1 MLYFNAMRVL
11 DLRGIERPYSYLRQN
26 GFTHSM
32 AGNII
37 NNRVL
42 QIRVEQ
48 IEQLCLLL
56 NCVPS
61 DLFEW
66 RDDGGKTIAG
76 NHAIHSLARDDSAH
90 ISRLVKDIPVEKL
103 GKLTQMIEELRDE
116 KI

>member
-1 MLYFNAMRVL
+1 MLRLNVMRIL
-11 DLRGIERPYSYLRQN
+11 GLRGIERPYSYLRKH
-26 GFTHSM
+26 GFVHST

-56 NCVPS
+56 TCTPN

-66 RDDGGKTIAG
+66 REGKGETIAE
-76 NHAIHSLARDDSAH
+76 NHPVQQLKREQTTQH
-90 ISRLVKDIPVEKL
+90 ISRLVKDLPVEKL
-103 GKLTQMIEELRDE
+103 GKLSQMIEDLRNE
-116 KI
+116 

>member
-11 DLRGIERPYSYLRQN
+11 ELRGVERPYSYLRRN

-32 AGNII
+32 ARSIFGG
-37 NNRVL
+37 RVL

-66 RDDGGKTIAG
+66 RDGGDGKQIAE
-76 NHAIHSLARDDSAH
+76 NHAIHALTRGNSATH
-90 ISRLVKDIPVEKL
+90 ISRMVKDIPVEKL
-103 GKLTQMIEELRDE
+103 DRLGAMIEELRDA
-116 KI
+116 